1 MSKNLPEKGTL
12 YVVSAP
18 SGAGKTSLLKRMIPE
33 LDKVQT
39 SVSHTTRDKRE
50 GEKDGI
56 DYHFTN
62 VDEFKALIADN
73 AFFEYA
79 EVFGNFYGTS
89 KASINEQLMT
99 GIDVILEIDWQG
111 ARQIRQQIPE
121 SRSIFILPPSRK
133 ALRERLNSRG
143 QDDESVIEKRMS
155 AAENEMSHYSEYDY
169 LVINDD
175 FEQAIVELKSILMA
189 ERQKLPRQ
197 EKKYAHLLSNLLGE

>member
-1 MSKNLPEKGTL
+1 MSKNSSEKGTL

-18 SGAGKTSLLKRMIPE
+18 SGAGKTSLLKRVIPE

-62 VDEFKALIADN
+62 IDEFKALIANN

-89 KASINEQLMT
+89 KASINEQLMS

-133 ALRERLNSRG
+133 ALRERLNFRG
-143 QDDESVIEKRMS
+143 QDDESVIDKRML
-155 AAENEMSHYSEYDY
+155 AAESEMSHYNEYDY

-175 FEQAIVELKSILMA
+175 FEQAIVELKSILVA
-189 ERQKLPRQ
+189 ERQKLSRQ